1 MSTGDLIIWLH
12 QFRSLLYAQCNQVC
26 IQEWYWSDSTQFEL
40 SPSSI
45 LAPKEHVL
53 LALVPF
59 HVAAAILWEHLLS
72 LFLGVRG
79 EFFPQFLV
87 DGWAPHLWF
96 DEMLRMQEC
105 RFPPA
110 TGSHQEKVML
120 RSSAIRRCWL
130 DKFGKTCN
138 FATGE
143 LPQLTSHQTFHF
155 MTHSLDSSDCTEH
168 TSPASYMTWTPRSL
182 IDTHLQTR
190 TIQCLICKLHP
201 ALSAHLHV
209 WLSDPHQN
217 SSSLSKSGINFTN
230 FRCFQH
236 RCIHLS

>member
-1 MSTGDLIIWLH
+1 
-12 QFRSLLYAQCNQVC
+12 
-26 IQEWYWSDSTQFEL
+26 
-40 SPSSI
+40 
-45 LAPKEHVL
+45 
-53 LALVPF
+53 
-59 HVAAAILWEHLLS
+59 
-72 LFLGVRG
+72 
-79 EFFPQFLV
+79 
-87 DGWAPHLWF
+87 
-96 DEMLRMQEC
+96 MLRMQEC

-120 RSSAIRRCWL
+120 RSSAIRRSWL